1 MLASMAIFL
10 AAAVVAVP
18 LFKKLGLGSV
28 LGYLAA
34 GLVIGPSV
42 LGLVWDVDNIL
53 HFAEFGVVLLLFII
67 GLELQPS
74 RLWEMRKAVFGV
86 GGFQVGVSGLVI
98 GGVALAFG
106 LSWQASLVIGLALA
120 LSSTAFAMQVL
131 SERSELSKPHGRSS
145 FGVLLFQDLAAIPV
159 LAIIPLLAPA
169 SDGGLTLK
177 GFLIPLGVMVA
188 LVLGGKLLLRPIFR
202 VVTSTHVHELSIA
215 VALLL
220 VIGTALLM
228 EFAGLSMAL
237 GSFVAGVL
245 LSDSEYRHELEA
257 NIEPFKGLLLG
268 LFFMAV
274 GMSVNLKV
282 LADNPLLVT
291 ALVVGLVSVKAVILL
306 GAAKLAG
313 LDKQSS
319 IAMAVALSQG
329 GEFAYVI
336 FQSAQSLGVMGR
348 ETPLLVMVVTLSMA
362 VTPLLFIAYDR
373 WVKFAAK
380 SDSRP
385 FDAVED
391 HGAPVIIAGFGRFGQ
406 IVSRVLSLR
415 GVRFTALEINPTQVD
430 FVRKFG
436 NKIHYGDASKLDLLR
451 AAGAQNARVFVL
463 AIDDMES
470 SMRVLEIVKA
480 TFPHLQ
486 IVARAR
492 NRQHAYALLAA
503 GVEHVIRETFPSSV
517 SAARIVLEELGFP
530 TSVAIQTERVFS
542 DYDEAALRKSA
553 AFKDDTEALIAASK
567 DYAKELESLFK
578 ADAES
583 DT

>member
-1 MLASMAIFL
+1 
-10 AAAVVAVP
+10 
-18 LFKKLGLGSV
+18 
-28 LGYLAA
+28 
-34 GLVIGPSV
+34 
-42 LGLVWDVDNIL
+42 
-53 HFAEFGVVLLLFII
+53 
-67 GLELQPS
+67 
-74 RLWEMRKAVFGV
+74 
-86 GGFQVGVSGLVI
+86 
-98 GGVALAFG
+98 
-106 LSWQASLVIGLALA
+106 
-120 LSSTAFAMQVL
+120 
-131 SERSELSKPHGRSS
+131 
-145 FGVLLFQDLAAIPV
+145 
-159 LAIIPLLAPA
+159 
-169 SDGGLTLK
+169 
-177 GFLIPLGVMVA
+177 
-188 LVLGGKLLLRPIFR
+188 
-202 VVTSTHVHELSIA
+202 
-215 VALLL
+215 
-220 VIGTALLM
+220 
-228 EFAGLSMAL
+228 
-237 GSFVAGVL
+237 
-245 LSDSEYRHELEA
+245 
-257 NIEPFKGLLLG
+257 
-268 LFFMAV
+268 
-274 GMSVNLKV
+274 
-282 LADNPLLVT
+282 
-291 ALVVGLVSVKAVILL
+291 
-306 GAAKLAG
+306 
-313 LDKQSS
+313 
-319 IAMAVALSQG
+319 MAVALSQG

-336 FQSAQSLGVMGR
+336 FQSAQGMGVMGR

-362 VTPLLFIAYDR
+362 VTPVLFIVYDR

-385 FDAVED
+385 FDAIED

-406 IVSRVLSLR
+406 IVSRVLTLR

-470 SMRVLEIVKA
+470 SMRVLEIVKT

-553 AFKDDTEALIAASK
+553 AFKDDTEALIAAAK